1 MKTDERKSGIANRA
15 LCYDDTPSVQ
25 ERAPLASLFL
35 LYCKTLFLLN
45 SDFFFGK
52 LEYSWNGG
60 GEILLVGYQFAP
72 SLLGHALGDQLDEEY
87 NTHLNAGDKD
97 NEVEGGAQYGRISL
111 KRRITTT
118 DEANGDNC
126 SLDSERSLGTAWER
140 LGKHTYTH
148 PHIHHND
155 DDDDIDVHDNSDGDD
170 WDEQNRCTTSL
181 NNIRV

>member
-1 MKTDERKSGIANRA
+1 MK
-15 LCYDDTPSVQ
+15 
-25 ERAPLASLFL
+25 
-35 LYCKTLFLLN
+35 
-45 SDFFFGK
+45 
-52 LEYSWNGG
+52 WGG
-60 GEILLVGYQFAP
+60 GILLVGYQFAP

-170 WDEQNRCTTSL
+170 
-181 NNIRV
+181 